1 MERIPAQPWL
11 PSQRLPPPL
20 HTRLAR
26 ARRQKCHICQ
36 HQESGQSSRETLAH
50 LERARGALGKHL
62 VAEKTEVWF
71 VSNSFA
77 SRPARTTPWSKGKV
91 ERPTSDWTAPTC
103 TLQLSQTQP
112 YRSRCLSGR
121 CCVIFAHGTYSAR
134 CRQCFWLVSESLHRS
149 DTHRYGVSFDLL
161 YQLLART
168 KFTWANVGTNMIKF
182 AARCFFFARKNL
194 RTFWVCERQQP

>member
-1 MERIPAQPWL
+1 MERIPAQLWL

-20 HTRLAR
+20 RPGLAR

-36 HQESGQSSRETLAH
+36 QQESGQSSRETLAH

-62 VAEKTEVWF
+62 VAKKKKEVWF

-77 SRPARTTPWSKGKV
+77 TRPARTTPWSKGKV

-112 YRSRCLSGR
+112 CRSRCRSGR
-121 CCVIFAHGTYSAR
+121 YYKNFAHGTYSAR
-134 CRQCFWLVSESLHRS
+134 CRRCFWLVSESLHLS
-149 DTHRYGVSFDLL
+149 DTHRYGVSFVLL

-168 KFTWANVGTNMIKF
+168 KLTWANIGTNMIKF
-182 AARCFFFARKNL
+182 AARCFFCAKEFFAL
-194 RTFWVCERQQP
+194 FVG